1 LHGIALSVVSEWCQ
15 NRPAFGPVWVGTGR
29 IVKYGLPSSCRL
41 CKRVNI
47 EEQTKVSQ
55 DLDP

>member
-1 LHGIALSVVSEWCQ
+1 MGGD
-15 NRPAFGPVWVGTGR
+15 RKDR
-29 IVKYGLPSSCRL
+29 KYGLPSSCRL